1 MFDSGGHDV
10 ATCAT
15 SEPGPPAFIKKL
27 WILWAGV
34 AWGFAEATLFFIV
47 PDVLLT
53 LVALYSLRRSIKLVA
68 FILLGALVGG
78 TVMFYQGAKDPARA
92 QVIVLHVPFVS
103 MAMFTKT
110 HAGFE
115 RDGIWT
121 LAKSPGNGIP
131 YKVYCAQAS
140 RYAGWPSFIAISALA
155 RLERFAP
162 FWLAAAVFGF
172 AFRKQIKRRP
182 WFPTAVH
189 ACLWTLG
196 YALYW
201 STI

>member
-1 MFDSGGHDV
+1 MELAPAIGV
-10 ATCAT
+10 AAVN
-15 SEPGPPAFIKKL
+15 EPAYPTFVHRR

-53 LVALYSLRRSIKLVA
+53 LVALYSLRRSLKLVA
-68 FILLGALVGG
+68 FILLGALMGG
-78 TVMFYQGAKDPARA
+78 TVMFYQGAEDPARA
-92 QVIVLHVPFVS
+92 QAMVLHVPFVS
-103 MAMFTKT
+103 TAMFTKT

-131 YKVYCAQAS
+131 YKVYCVQAS

-162 FWLAAAVFGF
+162 FWLVAAVFGF
-172 AFRKQIKRRP
+172 AFRKRIKRCP
-182 WFPTAVH
+182 WFPAVTH
-189 ACLWTLG
+189 ACLWILG

>member
-10 ATCAT
+10 ATRAT

-78 TVMFYQGAKDPARA
+78 TVMFYRGAKDPARA

-162 FWLAAAVFGF
+162 FWLVAAVFGF

-182 WFPTAVH
+182 WFPAAVH